1 MTQTL
6 VRFWWLLVIGAVAAG
21 TMGYV
26 VVSQQPTTY
35 EARVRLLVGDL
46 SGDFDGIRASE
57 ALATT
62 YAELATS
69 DLLLEQAVRSL
80 DLDISVD
87 AIDDGVSAVTVG
99 TSRILL
105 ITVEMSDEE
114 RAPQVANA
122 LARALV
128 AFRDAPPG
136 QLTILDAA
144 EDSNPVP
151 TRLPAL
157 VGLAAIGGTALVA
170 AMLLLLDLSESH
182 LPRRRDR

>member
-1 MTQTL
+1 MTQLL

-21 TMGYV
+21 TLGYV
-26 VVSQQPTTY
+26 VVSQQPPTY

-62 YAELATS
+62 YAELAVS
-69 DLLLEQAVRSL
+69 DIVLERAVGSL
-80 DLDISVD
+80 EPRLPVE
-87 AIDDGVSAVTVG
+87 AIDDAVSAVTVG

-105 ITVEMSDEE
+105 ITVEMSDAEQ
-114 RAPQVANA
+114 APQVANA

-128 AFRDAPPG
+128 AFRNPPPG
-136 QLTILDAA
+136 QLTILDPA
-144 EDSNPVP
+144 EGSDPVP
-151 TRLPAL
+151 KRLPAL
-157 VGLAAIGGTALVA
+157 VGLAAIGGAALVA
-170 AMLLLLDLSESH
+170 AMLLMLDRSEDL